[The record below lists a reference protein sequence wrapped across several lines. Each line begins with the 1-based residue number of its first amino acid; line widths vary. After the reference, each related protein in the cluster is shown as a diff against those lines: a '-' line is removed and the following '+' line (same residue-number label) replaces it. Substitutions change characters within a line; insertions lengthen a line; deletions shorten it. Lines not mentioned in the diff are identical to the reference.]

1 MQPVAALR
9 QAVIYRRFLD
19 AIEPAEQ
26 PFHRR
31 EPAAVDPPGRPRTC
45 VSTEPGGYLGFPA
58 MPTSTSTPLPSARPS
73 RVVVEAVAPLV
84 DGGAFPAKATVGEPV
99 TVLADVFTDGHDRA
113 AAALRVR
120 CGRKAWREV
129 PMTALGNDR
138 FTATF
143 VPDQL
148 GRWQY
153 QVAGWLDH
161 LGTWRH
167 GMELK
172 LDAGVDVT
180 VDLQIGIGLVDRALA
195 GAKGDDAAALAELRR
210 RLLAGDTRPLGHLPS
225 GDVPHGDGHIPDLE
239 DVEPE
244 PDGFDLDALF
254 WRTGVRPPIAEL
266 AKPVDIE
273 VDPVRARFS
282 AWYEFFPR
290 STLAPAEG
298 HGTLADA
305 IDRLDYVAS
314 MGFDVL
320 YLPPVHPIGVTQRKG
335 RNNTVTPGPTDTG
348 SPWAI
353 GGADGGHTA
362 VHPELGTVDDVA
374 KLAAAARDRGIEL
387 ALDIAFQCTPDHPWV
402 TEHPTWFAHRPDGSI
417 QYAENPPKKY
427 QDIYPL
433 DFESE
438 DWQGLWT
445 ALADVIRF
453 WISTGVTVFR
463 VDNPHTKAFAF
474 WQWVIPTIRAETP
487 EAIFLAEAF
496 TRPRVME
503 RLAKVGFNQ
512 SYTYFTWRQSAWEL
526 RTYFEELATRTV
538 DFMRPNVWP
547 NTPDILTE
555 QLQTGGRAMFA
566 VRAILA
572 ATLSPAW
579 GVYGPAFELLEHLPV
594 RAGSEEYLDSEK
606 YQLRQW
612 DLHRADSLAPLLGR
626 LNRIRR
632 EQPALA
638 HLRTLRFHNTTS
650 EALLCFSKTDPA
662 GTGPPVLVVV
672 NLDAHQRQA
681 GFVDVDL
688 APLGLPYESAYDV
701 VDQLSDAQF
710 GWHGRLEL
718 RRPRP
723 VLARPTSSAWRRSDP
738 APSPIWAGIIAG
750 RESSRIPGRIPPRN
764 GSRPD
769 GGAVGVAGA
778 AS

>member
-1 MQPVAALR
+1 
-9 QAVIYRRFLD
+9 
-19 AIEPAEQ
+19 
-26 PFHRR
+26 
-31 EPAAVDPPGRPRTC
+31 
-45 VSTEPGGYLGFPA
+45 
-58 MPTSTSTPLPSARPS
+58 MPSTSMPSSRPS
-73 RVVVEAVAPLV
+73 RVVVEPVAPVV
-84 DGGAFPAKATVGEPV
+84 DGGAFPAKATIDEPV
-99 TVLADVFTDGHDRA
+99 TVLADVFSDGHDRA

-120 CGRKAWREV
+120 CEPAGRPAKQGKERWREV
-129 PMTALGNDR
+129 PMVPLGNDR
-138 FTATF
+138 FAATF

-153 QVAGWLDH
+153 EVAGWLDH

-172 LDAGVDVT
+172 VEAGVDVA
-180 VDLQIGIGLVDRALA
+180 VDLQIGINLIDRALEK
-195 GAKGDDAAALAELRR
+195 AKGADKKALAELRR
-210 RLLAGDTRPLGHLPS
+210 HLAAGDALLLGHLAAAS
-225 GDVPHGDGHIPDLE
+225 ERHLDGYLPDLE

-244 PDGFDLDALF
+244 HEGFDIEALF
-254 WRTGVRPPIAEL
+254 WRTGVREPL
-266 AKPVDIE
+266 ATSPTFDIE

-290 STLAPAEG
+290 STLAPATG

-305 IDRLDYVAS
+305 LDRLDYVAS
-314 MGFDVL
+314 MGFDVV

-335 RNNTVTPGPTDTG
+335 RNNTTTPAPDDTG

-353 GGADGGHTA
+353 GGREGGHTE
-362 VHPELGTVDDVA
+362 VHPQLGTVDDVA
-374 KLAAAARDRGIEL
+374 KLAVACRERGIEL

-402 TEHPTWFAHRPDGSI
+402 TEHASWFAHRPDGTI

-438 DWQGLWT
+438 DWQELWA
-445 ALADVIRF
+445 ALAGVFRF
-453 WISTGVTVFR
+453 WIAAGVSVFR

-474 WQWVIPTIRAETP
+474 WEWAIPTIRAEHP

-496 TRPRVME
+496 TRPRVMQ
-503 RLAKVGFNQ
+503 RLAKVGFSQ

-526 RTYFEELATRTV
+526 RSYFEELSTRTV
-538 DFMRPNVWP
+538 DYMRPNAWP

-555 QLQTGGRAMFA
+555 QLQTGGPSMFA
-566 VRAILA
+566 IRAILA

-579 GVYGPAFELLEHLPV
+579 GVYGPAFELLEHLPL
-594 RAGSEEYLDSEK
+594 RSGSEEYLDSEK

-650 EALLCFSKTDPA
+650 PALLCYSKSDPA
-662 GTGPPVLVVV
+662 GVGPPVLVVV
-672 NLDAHQRQA
+672 SLDAHAHQS
-681 GFVDVDL
+681 GYVDVDL
-688 APLGLPYESAYDV
+688 KPLGLPYGSSYDV
-701 VDQLSDAQF
+701 VDQLTDAHYR
-710 GWHGRLEL
+710 WHGNMNYVAL
-718 RRPRP
+718 
-723 VLARPTSSAWRRSDP
+723 DP
-738 APSPIWAGIIAG
+738 STPAHIF
-750 RESSRIPGRIPPRN
+750 RVES
-764 GSRPD
+764 
-769 GGAVGVAGA
+769 
-778 AS
+778 

>member
-1 MQPVAALR
+1 M
-9 QAVIYRRFLD
+9 
-19 AIEPAEQ
+19 
-26 PFHRR
+26 
-31 EPAAVDPPGRPRTC
+31 PP
-45 VSTEPGGYLGFPA
+45 S
-58 MPTSTSTPLPSARPS
+58 TSTSLPTARPS
-73 RVVVEAVAPLV
+73 RVVVEAVSPLV
-84 DGGAFPAKATVGEPV
+84 DGGAFPAKATIGEPV
-99 TVLADVFTDGHDRA
+99 TVLADVVADGHDRA

-120 CGRKAWREV
+120 RGRARWREIPMV
-129 PMTALGNDR
+129 PLGNDR

-143 VPDQL
+143 VPDEL

-153 QVAGWLDH
+153 QVVGWLDH

-180 VDLQIGIGLVDRALA
+180 IDLQIGIGLIDAARAA
-195 GAKGDDAAALAELRR
+195 AKGADAQALDALRQ
-210 RLLAGDTRPLGHLPS
+210 RLAAGDTRPLGHLPS
-225 GDVPHGDGHIPDLE
+225 ADVPPSDGHTPDLA

-244 PDGFDLDALF
+244 HDGLDLEALF
-254 WRTGVRPPIAEL
+254 WRTGVRAPTAEL
-266 AKPVDIE
+266 RAPVDVE

-290 STLAPAEG
+290 STLAPATG
-298 HGTLADA
+298 HATLADA
-305 IDRLDYVAS
+305 VERLDYVAA

-320 YLPPVHPIGVTQRKG
+320 YLPPVHPIGLTQRKG
-335 RNNTVTPGPTDTG
+335 RNNTTTPAPDDTG

-353 GGADGGHTA
+353 GAAAGGHTA
-362 VHPELGTVDDVA
+362 VHPELGTVDDVV

-402 TEHPTWFAHRPDGSI
+402 TEHPSWFAHRPDGTI

-433 DFESE
+433 DFESA
-438 DWQGLWT
+438 DWQGLWNG
-445 ALADVIRF
+445 LADVIRF
-453 WISTGVTVFR
+453 WIGNGITVFR

-474 WQWVIPTIRAETP
+474 WQWAIPTIRAETP

-538 DFMRPNVWP
+538 DFMRPNAWP

-566 VRAILA
+566 IRAILA

-579 GVYGPAFELLEHLPV
+579 GVYGPAFELLEHIPV
-594 RAGSEEYLDSEK
+594 RSGSEEYLDSEK

-612 DLHRADSLAPLLGR
+612 DVHRADSLAPLLGR
-626 LNRIRR
+626 LNRIRQ
-632 EQPALA
+632 EHPALA

-650 EALLCFSKTDPA
+650 DALLCYSKTDP
-662 GTGPPVLVVV
+662 TGVGAPVLVVV
-672 NLDAHQRQA
+672 NLDAGARQA

-688 APLGLPYESAYDV
+688 AAVGLPYDSAYDV
-701 VDQLSDAQF
+701 DDQLTDAQF
-710 GWHGRLEL
+710 GWQGAWNYVDLD
-718 RRPRP
+718 P
-723 VLARPTSSAWRRSDP
+723 SSP
-738 APSPIWAGIIAG
+738 AHIFRVEAQ
-750 RESSRIPGRIPPRN
+750 
-764 GSRPD
+764 
-769 GGAVGVAGA
+769 
-778 AS
+778 

>member
-1 MQPVAALR
+1 
-9 QAVIYRRFLD
+9 
-19 AIEPAEQ
+19 
-26 PFHRR
+26 
-31 EPAAVDPPGRPRTC
+31 
-45 VSTEPGGYLGFPA
+45 
-58 MPTSTSTPLPSARPS
+58 MPTSTSTSLPSARPS
-73 RVVVEAVAPLV
+73 RVVVEAVSPLV
-84 DGGAFPAKATVGEPV
+84 DGGMFPAKATIGEPV

-120 CGRKAWREV
+120 IGRKGWREI
-129 PMTALGNDR
+129 PMEPLGNDR

-143 VPDQL
+143 VPDRL

-153 QVAGWLDH
+153 QVVGWLDH

-180 VDLQIGIGLVDRALA
+180 VDVQIGLGLI
-195 GAKGDDAAALAELRR
+195 DAALVGAATADAHALTDLRR
-210 RLLAGDTRPLGHLPS
+210 RLAAGDTRPLGHLASADEP
-225 GDVPHGDGHIPDLE
+225 PADGHIPNLD

-244 PDGFDLDALF
+244 TDGLDLEALF
-254 WRTGVRPPIAEL
+254 WRTGVRAPTAEL
-266 AKPVDIE
+266 AKPVDVE
-273 VDPVRARFS
+273 VDPLRARFS
-282 AWYEFFPR
+282 SWYEFFPR
-290 STLAPAEG
+290 STVAPADG
-298 HGTLADA
+298 HATLADA

-314 MGFDVL
+314 MGFDVV
-320 YLPPVHPIGVTQRKG
+320 YLPPIHPIGVTQRKG
-335 RNNTVTPGPTDTG
+335 RNNTTTPTDDDSG

-353 GGADGGHTA
+353 GGVDGGHTA
-362 VHPELGTVDDVA
+362 VHPELGTIDDVV
-374 KLAAAARDRGIEL
+374 KLASAARDRGIEL

-402 TEHPTWFAHRPDGSI
+402 TEHPSWFAHRPDGTI

-433 DFESE
+433 DFESA

-445 ALADVIRF
+445 GLADVIRF
-453 WISTGVTVFR
+453 WIGNGVTVFR
-463 VDNPHTKAFAF
+463 VDNPHTKSFAF

-526 RTYFEELATRTV
+526 RTYFEELSTRTV

-566 VRAILA
+566 IRAILA

-579 GVYGPAFELLEHLPV
+579 GVYGPAFELMEHLPA
-594 RAGSEEYLDSEK
+594 RPGSEEYLDSEK

-612 DLHRADSLAPLLGR
+612 DLHGADSLAPLLGR
-626 LNRIRR
+626 LNHIRR
-632 EQPALA
+632 GHPALA
-638 HLRTLRFHNTTS
+638 HLRTLRFHNTTND
-650 EALLCFSKTDPA
+650 ALVCYSKTDP
-662 GTGPPVLVVV
+662 TGASAPILVVV
-672 NLDAHQRQA
+672 NLDAQNRQA

-688 APLGLPYESAYDV
+688 EPLGLPYDSAYDV
-701 VDQLSDAQF
+701 VDQLTEWRF
-710 GWHGRLEL
+710 GWNG
-718 RRPRP
+718 
-723 VLARPTSSAWRRSDP
+723 AWNYVDLDP
-738 APSPIWAGIIAG
+738 GSPAHIF
-750 RESSRIPGRIPPRN
+750 RVETL
-764 GSRPD
+764 
-769 GGAVGVAGA
+769 
-778 AS
+778 

>member
-1 MQPVAALR
+1 
-9 QAVIYRRFLD
+9 
-19 AIEPAEQ
+19 
-26 PFHRR
+26 
-31 EPAAVDPPGRPRTC
+31 
-45 VSTEPGGYLGFPA
+45 
-58 MPTSTSTPLPSARPS
+58 MPTSTSTSLPSTRPS
-73 RVVVEAVAPLV
+73 RVVVEAVSPLV
-84 DGGAFPAKATVGEPV
+84 DGGLFPAKATVGEPV

-120 CGRKAWREV
+120 PGRKGWREI
-129 PMTALGNDR
+129 PMTPLGNDR

-143 VPDQL
+143 VPDRL

-153 QVAGWLDH
+153 QVVGWLDH

-180 VDLQIGIGLVDRALA
+180 VDLQIGIGLVDAAIA
-195 GAKGDDAAALAELRR
+195 GASGVDAEALAELRQ
-210 RLLAGDTRPLGHLPS
+210 RLAAGDVRPLGHLPS
-225 GDVPHGDGHIPDLE
+225 ADVPHTDGHIPDLE

-244 PDGFDLDALF
+244 PEGFDLEALF
-254 WRTGVRPPIAEL
+254 WRTGVRVPTVEL
-266 AKPVDIE
+266 AKPVDVE
-273 VDPVRARFS
+273 VDPERARFS

-290 STLAPAEG
+290 STLAPAAG
-298 HGTLADA
+298 HATLADA

-320 YLPPVHPIGVTQRKG
+320 YLPPIHPIGVTQRKG
-335 RNNTVTPGPTDTG
+335 RNNTTTPSSDDTG

-353 GGADGGHTA
+353 GGAEGGHTA
-362 VHPELGTVDDVA
+362 VHPELGTIDDVV
-374 KLAAAARDRGIEL
+374 KLAAASRDRGIEL

-402 TEHPTWFAHRPDGSI
+402 TEHPSWFAHRPDGTI

-433 DFESE
+433 DFESA

-445 ALADVIRF
+445 GLADVIRF
-453 WISTGVTVFR
+453 WIANGITVFR
-463 VDNPHTKAFAF
+463 VDNPHTKSFAF

-538 DFMRPNVWP
+538 DFMRPNAWP

-555 QLQTGGRAMFA
+555 QLQTGGRTMFA
-566 VRAILA
+566 IRAILA

-594 RAGSEEYLDSEK
+594 RPGSEEYLDSEK

-626 LNRIRR
+626 LNRIRH
-632 EQPALA
+632 ELPALQ
-638 HLRTLRFHNTTS
+638 HLRTLHFHQTTS
-650 EALLCFSKTDPA
+650 DALLCYSKTDPS
-662 GTGPPVLVVV
+662 GSGPPVLVVV
-672 NLDAHQRQA
+672 NLDARQRQH
-681 GFVDVDL
+681 GSVDVDL
-688 APLGLPYESAYDV
+688 AALGLPYESAYDV
-701 VDQLSDAQF
+701 VDQLTDARF
-710 GWHGRLEL
+710 GW
-718 RRPRP
+718 
-723 VLARPTSSAWRRSDP
+723 
-738 APSPIWAGIIAG
+738 
-750 RESSRIPGRIPPRN
+750 
-764 GSRPD
+764 
-769 GGAVGVAGA
+769 AGA
-778 AS
+778 WNYVELDPSSPAHIFRVDAP

>member
-1 MQPVAALR
+1 MPM
-9 QAVIYRRFLD
+9 
-19 AIEPAEQ
+19 
-26 PFHRR
+26 
-31 EPAAVDPPGRPRTC
+31 
-45 VSTEPGGYLGFPA
+45 STA
-58 MPTSTSTPLPSARPS
+58 TSLPSTRPS
-73 RVVVEAVAPLV
+73 RVVVEAVAPIV
-84 DGGAFPAKATVGEPV
+84 DGGAFPAKATLEEPV

-120 CGRKAWREV
+120 FGRRAWREY
-129 PMTALGNDR
+129 PMEALGNDR

-153 QVAGWLDH
+153 QVVGWLDH

-180 VDLQIGIGLVDRALA
+180 VDLQIGIGLIDRALERA
-195 GAKGDDAAALAELRR
+195 SGPDAEALRQLRERLADHDTSALDRLHASDD
-210 RLLAGDTRPLGHLPS
+210 PHL
-225 GDVPHGDGHIPDLE
+225 DGHIPDLE

-244 PDGFDLDALF
+244 PFGPDLGALF
-254 WRTGVRPPIAEL
+254 WRTGVREPVAEL
-266 AKPVDIE
+266 ARPVDVE

-282 AWYEFFPR
+282 SWYEFFPR
-290 STLAPAEG
+290 STLAPAAG

-305 IDRLDYVAS
+305 LDRLDYVAS

-320 YLPPVHPIGVTQRKG
+320 YLPPVHPIGLTQRKG
-335 RNNTVTPGPTDTG
+335 RNNTTTPERSDTG

-374 KLAAAARDRGIEL
+374 KLAVACRERDIEL

-402 TEHPTWFAHRPDGSI
+402 TEHPSWFAHRPDGTI

-433 DFESE
+433 DFESA
-438 DWQGLWT
+438 DWQALWA

-453 WISTGVTVFR
+453 WIDTGVTVFR

-474 WQWVIPTIRAETP
+474 WEWVIGTIRREHP
-487 EAIFLAEAF
+487 EAMFLAEAF

-503 RLAKVGFNQ
+503 RLAKIGFSQ
-512 SYTYFTWRQSAWEL
+512 SYTYFTWRQSSWEL
-526 RTYFEELATRTV
+526 RSYFEELATRTV
-538 DFMRPNVWP
+538 DYMRPNTWP

-555 QLQTGGRAMFA
+555 QLQTGGAAMFA
-566 VRAILA
+566 IRAILA

-579 GVYGPAFELLEHLPV
+579 GVYGPAYELMEHLPV

-632 EQPALA
+632 ELPALA
-638 HLRTLRFHNTTS
+638 HLRSLRFHNTTS
-650 EALLCFSKTDPA
+650 EALLCYSKTDPA
-662 GTGPPVLVVV
+662 GSGPPVLVVV
-672 NLDAHQRQA
+672 SLDAHASQA
-681 GFVDVDL
+681 GYVDVDL
-688 APLGLPYESAYDV
+688 AALGVPYESAYDV
-701 VDQLSDAQF
+701 VDQLSDARFQ
-710 GWHGRLEL
+710 WHG
-718 RRPRP
+718 
-723 VLARPTSSAWRRSDP
+723 AWNYAALDP
-738 APSPIWAGIIAG
+738 SHPAHIFRVEPA
-750 RESSRIPGRIPPRN
+750 
-764 GSRPD
+764 
-769 GGAVGVAGA
+769 
-778 AS
+778 